1 MRKVFIIAITISLGI
16 MLINCSSPKADM
28 NEIPDWYLN
37 PNQSEDAIY
46 EAGDAAKHS
55 MALAKEAADAR
66 ARDAISRTI
75 EIKVSSMFKNFMQES
90 GVGQEAEALEF
101 TSSVSKQVSNN
112 VLKGCKITKRE
123 MKREGELYHCYSL
136 AKYDLNSLI
145 NQTKDAAQRQKALY
159 NEAKANMAFD
169 ELENEIDNMDNS
181 TSDSK

>member
-1 MRKVFIIAITISLGI
+1 MRKLITIALTISMAF
-16 MLINCSSPKADM
+16 MLINCGSPKADTA
-28 NEIPDWYLN
+28 EIPDWYLN
-37 PNQSEDAIY
+37 PPQTQDAIH

-55 MALAKEAADAR
+55 MGLAKEAADAR
-66 ARDAISRTI
+66 ARDGIARTI
-75 EIKVSSMFKNFMQES
+75 EIKVSTMFKNFMQES

-101 TSSVSKQVSNN
+101 TSSVSKQVANN

-145 NQTKDAAQRQKALY
+145 QETKESARRQKALY

-169 ELENEIDNMDNS
+169 ELEDEIDNMDSNNS
-181 TSDSK
+181 NTE